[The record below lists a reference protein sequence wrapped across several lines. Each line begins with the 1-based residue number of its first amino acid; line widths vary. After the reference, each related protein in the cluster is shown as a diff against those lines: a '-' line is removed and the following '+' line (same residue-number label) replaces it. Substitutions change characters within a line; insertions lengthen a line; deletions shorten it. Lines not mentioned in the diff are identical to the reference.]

1 MYNPSF
7 PMATDANGGGDSNA
21 WAGGGGYGGQPI
33 IAGAKRP
40 NHPSGNSES
49 SGSQFGPGGAS
60 AAEKKLKT
68 YQVGSL
74 MQRFGKVFQHELRP
88 GWAKRGSSFLNQ

>member
-7 PMATDANGGGDSNA
+7 PMATDANGGESNA
-21 WAGGGGYGGQPI
+21 WAGSGGYGGQPI
-33 IAGAKRP
+33 MAGAKRP

-49 SGSQFGPGGAS
+49 SGSQLGPGGAS

-68 YQVGSL
+68 YQVGPPEC
-74 MQRFGKVFQHELRP
+74 REGTGHVRYRGP
-88 GWAKRGSSFLNQ
+88 GHMVHPNRHFK

>member
-7 PMATDANGGGDSNA
+7 PMATDANGGESNA
-21 WAGGGGYGGQPI
+21 WAGSGGYGGQPI
-33 IAGAKRP
+33 MAGAKRP

-49 SGSQFGPGGAS
+49 SGSQLGPGGAS

-68 YQVGSL
+68 YQVGPLTQYSEY
-74 MQRFGKVFQHELRP
+74 VFSSRP
-88 GWAKRGSSFLNQ
+88 PTSVSQGRLTFCAF